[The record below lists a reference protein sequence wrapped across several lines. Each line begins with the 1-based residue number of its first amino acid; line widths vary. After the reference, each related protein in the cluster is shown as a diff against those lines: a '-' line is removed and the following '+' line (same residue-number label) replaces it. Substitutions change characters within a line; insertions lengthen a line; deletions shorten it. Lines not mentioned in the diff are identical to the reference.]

1 MSGELVVFCTT
12 PNANLAKEIAESLV
26 RDNLAACCNI
36 IPGVNSVYLWHD
48 EIQHD
53 SEHLMLIKTSAEKF
67 EEVEQ
72 RIKELHTYEVPEII
86 ALEIKQGSHE
96 YINWLHQVVNNARR

>member
-1 MSGELVVFCTT
+1 MVVFCTT
-12 PNANLAKEIAESLV
+12 PNANLAREIAESLV
-26 RDNLAACCNI
+26 RDKLAACCNI
-36 IPGVNSVYLWHD
+36 IPGVNSIYLWRD

-67 EEVEQ
+67 EEVER

-86 ALEIKQGSHE
+86 ALKIKQGSHD
-96 YINWLHQVVNNARR
+96 YINWLHQVVDNARR